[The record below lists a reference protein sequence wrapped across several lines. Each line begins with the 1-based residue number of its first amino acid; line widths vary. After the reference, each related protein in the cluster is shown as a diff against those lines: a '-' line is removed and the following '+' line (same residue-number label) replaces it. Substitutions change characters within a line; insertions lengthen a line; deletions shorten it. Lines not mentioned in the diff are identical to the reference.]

1 MDTLASFPF
10 VIVRIGCEGCTRQ
23 GAYRLA
29 RLAAKYGAEIAMPDL
44 LAKLAA
50 DCLWMN
56 PRHPYAGRC
65 QARFVDLDGPRR
77 PPDSPARR
85 LRVVRGG
92 RG

>member
-10 VIVRIGCEGCTRQ
+10 VIVRIGCEACTRQ

-50 DCLWMN
+50 DCPWMN
-56 PRHPYAGRC
+56 RATPVRRKMPSAICGFGR
-65 QARFVDLDGPRR
+65 A
-77 PPDSPARR
+77 
-85 LRVVRGG
+85 
-92 RG
+92 